1 MTTTRNN
8 TWVELLVFK
17 FKVLF
22 APSTADTFINGIT
35 WISYALSFP
44 WKHRTFGVP
53 FFSHVENLDTSTCYL
68 ENKIRSSILSQ
79 KPKWKQDCYFKAKY
93 LLQ

>member
-22 APSTADTFINGIT
+22 APSTSDTFINGIT
-35 WISYALSFP
+35 
-44 WKHRTFGVP
+44 
-53 FFSHVENLDTSTCYL
+53 
-68 ENKIRSSILSQ
+68 
-79 KPKWKQDCYFKAKY
+79 
-93 LLQ
+93 